1 MVAGSLLVSITD
13 PEVYLAGASGGV
25 YSLITS
31 HLANI
36 IANWGEMEFPALRL
50 LAFLLLA
57 GVDTGVAI
65 YYRFVAGVDTRVS
78 YVAHL
83 AGAVIGL
90 LLGIVVLRNLREH
103 KWERVLWWFCLIL
116 FLLLFLAAIIINA
129 VVIGL
134 Y

>member
-1 MVAGSLLVSITD
+1 M
-13 PEVYLAGASGGV
+13 YLAGASGGV
-25 YSLITS
+25 YALIAA
-31 HLANI
+31 HLANVI
-36 IANWGEMEFPALRL
+36 FNWGEMEFPALRL

-65 YYRFVAGVDTRVS
+65 YYRYVQGIDTKVS

-83 AGAVIGL
+83 SGAIIGL

-116 FLLLFLAAIIINA
+116 FLLPFLAAIIINA
-129 VVIGL
+129 VCVGSINGTC
-134 Y
+134 